1 VGLGDSN
8 DDMQVF
14 YFFIKSE
21 NNPQNDPLMLWLTG
35 GPGCSSFSALFY
47 QIGNFQIRT
56 LLFFNI
62 F

>member
-1 VGLGDSN
+1 MGLGDSN